1 MREFLYNPVKLAFT
15 SFNFVTT
22 KVFLSLGVSS
32 VLLCNWVVLTQ
43 CQFTLTFCGA
53 ILGVN
58 SSIVSSVVAQVTHQT
73 NQLSFRI
80 LLCHLF
86 TR

>member
-1 MREFLYNPVKLAFT
+1 MILVKLVFT
-15 SFNFVTT
+15 SLDLVTT
-22 KVFLSLGVSS
+22 E
-32 VLLCNWVVLTQ
+32 VLLCLSISRVLPCDWVVLFQ
-43 CQFTLTFCGA
+43 CQFSLAFGGTV
-53 ILGVN
+53 LGIN
-58 SSIVSSVVAQVTHQT
+58 GSIVSSVVAQVTHQT

>member
-1 MREFLYNPVKLAFT
+1 MREFLCNPVKLAFT
-15 SFNFVTT
+15 GFNFVAT
-22 KVFLSLGVSS
+22 KVFLSLSVSS

-43 CQFTLTFCGA
+43 RQFTLTFCGTV
-53 ILGVN
+53 LGVN